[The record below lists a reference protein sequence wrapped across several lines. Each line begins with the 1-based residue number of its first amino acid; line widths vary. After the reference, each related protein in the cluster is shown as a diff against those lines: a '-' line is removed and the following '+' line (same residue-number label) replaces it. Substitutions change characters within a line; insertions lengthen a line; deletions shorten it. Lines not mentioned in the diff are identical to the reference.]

1 MHNDETRGLTTGD
14 RRRRLRRGLGVAGLA
29 VLALPAAAMAFESLN
44 VSVPLMPAVGE
55 SDAQACDTDGVT
67 TTYTY
72 GNTSKNGIKVTSAT
86 VSGIDPDCLGV
97 TVDFMNGDA
106 LVASYTSGVSSTSM
120 TLSTNV
126 FTDTFTSVRVL
137 LAP

>member
-1 MHNDETRGLTTGD
+1 MKTLEDSAPNTGRKRRAKRTIGLVGF
-14 RRRRLRRGLGVAGLA
+14 AC
-29 VLALPAAAMAFESLN
+29 LALPAAVMAFDSLN

-55 SDAQACDTDGVT
+55 TDAQACDTDGVT

-72 GNTSKNGIKVTSAT
+72 GNTSKNGIKVTSVT
-86 VSGIDPDCLGV
+86 VGDISASCLAV
-97 TVDFMNGDA
+97 TVDFMNGDT
-106 LVASYTSGVSSTSM
+106 LVASYNAPVTATSM
-120 TLSTNV
+120 TLNTSI